1 MPSVLWRCW
10 LGGRKG
16 IRPVKTE
23 WWGAGMVICLERG
36 ADLHM
41 AQLMPLP
48 LTVSCFSKIQIGF
61 TLLVPAHRGSP
72 GQRAVKRVCVCVCVC
87 VCVSLSHRCS
97 QSSRD
102 AEARDQWTRRDDL
115 LPISSVHVL
124 WTNLKAA
131 FTPHGAVA
139 FSGERGFIPRR
150 VVVKTKQHAPR
161 HSTLWT
167 QLNSRIS
174 SMHPQSY
181 MYW

>member
-1 MPSVLWRCW
+1 MLSVWSEVQTCIWPSWCHCHSLSLASVKSRLVLPYWYR
-10 LGGRKG
+10 LTGVVPDKG
-16 IRPVKTE
+16 
-23 WWGAGMVICLERG
+23 
-36 ADLHM
+36 
-41 AQLMPLP
+41 PLN
-48 LTVSCFSKIQIGF
+48 G
-61 TLLVPAHRGSP
+61 
-72 GQRAVKRVCVCVCVC
+72 CVC
-87 VCVSLSHRCS
+87 VCVSLSQWCS